1 MLQVKCVAAVFLW
14 YFCSINVYIEIIIL
28 SLAKNKTFQEKICQ
42 LCHYISGSRAVIR
55 M

>member
-14 YFCSINVYIEIIIL
+14 YFCNINVYIEIIIL
-28 SLAKNKTFQEKICQ
+28 SLAKNKTFPEKIYR
-42 LCHYISGSRAVIR
+42 LCHYIFDSRAVIR